1 MKKVSQLLS
10 YFMAL
15 LIAGS
20 AVMICTPQAGAA
32 MLPNVSRSA
41 PIKAYALKSSGRIQ
55 VYTNTACTRYN
66 SKEYVDAATD
76 ECWILSL
83 DTNNQ
88 SVLISYPA
96 GSSRK
101 ERYVKASE
109 FTSMANAVTSWKTP
123 VAIQAQKKIPAYKRC
138 STGASYGSIYQGDTV
153 YVLETSGS
161 MTRVVYPTSSG
172 HKMAWAKNSDL
183 SPCSNGSY
191 VLVSALN
198 QNYCVDITGANG
210 SSQVNVQLYSKNGT
224 QAQVFQLTHV
234 SNGWFKITN
243 AWGKVLDVQSGSRAS
258 GTNVWT
264 YDWNGSDAQLWQPLW
279 NGNSYY
285 LRSKLGCYLDVN
297 SGHAVNGQNIHVYE
311 FNGSGAQKFLLQK
324 AGSTTPSA
332 PSASTTALHNPVPA
346 GAYFNKKTNDNG
358 WYGYHDINIG
368 VSTSTPVYAIADG
381 TIVCKQAYQTLSGMK
396 KLTSYGNYIQFTS
409 ADGKY
414 TAKFCHLDRFA
425 HTGLVIPSSRTIQR
439 SGSTGTYTLGTYRV
453 KKGDVIGY
461 VGTTGNSSGI
471 HLHLETFKNGSR
483 VDPTTLFSG
492 LVR

>member
-10 YFMAL
+10 CFMAL
-15 LIAGS
+15 LIAVS

-55 VYTNTACTRYN
+55 VYTNAACTRYN
-66 SKEYVDAATD
+66 SREYVDAAAD
-76 ECWILSL
+76 ECWLLGL
-83 DTNNQ
+83 DPNNQ

-96 GSSRK
+96 GSARK
-101 ERYVKASE
+101 ERYVKASA
-109 FTSMANAVTSWKTP
+109 FTSMADAAASWKTP

-153 YVLETSGS
+153 YVLETYGS
-161 MTRVVYPTSSG
+161 MTRVVYPTSNG
-172 HKMAWAKNSDL
+172 HKMAWVRNADL
-183 SPCSNGSY
+183 SPCANGSY
-191 VLVSALN
+191 TLVSALN

-210 SSQVNVQLYSKNGT
+210 SSQVNVQLYAKNGT

-234 SNGWFKITN
+234 ANGWFKITN
-243 AWGKVLDVQSGSRAS
+243 AWGKVLDVQGGSRAS

-279 NGNSYY
+279 NGSSYY

-297 SGHAVNGQNIHVYE
+297 SGNAVNGQNIHVYE
-311 FNGSGAQKFLLQK
+311 FNGSGAQKFHLQK
-324 AGSTTPSA
+324 AGSAATSA
-332 PSASTTALHNPVPA
+332 PSSSATALHNPVPA
-346 GAYFNKKTNDNG
+346 GAYFNKKTSDNG

-381 TIVCKQAYQTLSGMK
+381 TIVCKQAFRTISGTK

-409 ADGKY
+409 SDGKY

-425 HTGLVIPSSRTIQR
+425 HTGLIIPSYQTTQR
-439 SGSTGTYTLGTYRV
+439 SGSTGTYTLGSYQV
-453 KKGDVIGY
+453 KRGDVIGY
-461 VGTTGNSSGI
+461 IGKTGNASGI
-471 HLHLETFKNGSR
+471 HLHLETFQNGAR
-483 VDPTTLFSG
+483 VDPTSLFSG